1 MVDWICTKQNFFSCK
16 CAKFQLVMSFL
27 VSGSPISRLQNLYWG
42 MTLWSSKNGHAYFM
56 FMCRPLLLFKKKVLS
71 ALVLYRAS
79 LVKLKQHLLHSC
91 ITWKYTY
98 RCSTQFDSPLQSP
111 SITHTARLEMWP
123 TRLQRSHSRYIL
135 LHIQSLQTQSLQ
147 TQSLR
152 TYYKVESFHSELLDL
167 LKIRGERQKKLH

>member
-1 MVDWICTKQNFFSCK
+1 MCQVSTCNVFPCIRISYIQTAKSLLRHDIVIKWKWSC
-16 CAKFQLVMSFL
+16 L
-27 VSGSPISRLQNLYWG
+27 
-42 MTLWSSKNGHAYFM
+42 FM
-56 FMCRPLLLFKKKVLS
+56 FMCRPLIILLLFKKKVLS

-98 RCSTQFDSPLQSP
+98 RCSTQFDSPLQSL

-135 LHIQSLQTQSLQ
+135 LHIQSLQTQSLQTQSLQ